1 MLNANLTRR
10 TCLNP
15 RPGFQSFFSVF
26 THISPLV
33 AMFGWKIF
41 VKKNPA
47 NQMKGKEST
56 DFQLKASFDKGR
68 TLEISEDNYLLG
80 EIEGNRE
87 TIIASS

>member
-1 MLNANLTRR
+1 MLNVNLTRR

-47 NQMKGKEST
+47 NQIVNRFSTEGFTSTKEELWKSQKIT
-56 DFQLKASFDKGR
+56 TFWGR
-68 TLEISEDNYLLG
+68 MREIV
-80 EIEGNRE
+80 RQ
-87 TIIASS
+87 